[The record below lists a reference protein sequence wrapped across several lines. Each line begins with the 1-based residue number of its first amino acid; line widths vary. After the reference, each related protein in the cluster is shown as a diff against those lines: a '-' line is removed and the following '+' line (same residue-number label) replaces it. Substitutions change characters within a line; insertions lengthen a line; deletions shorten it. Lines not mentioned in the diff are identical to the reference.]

1 MLDSIILALLR
12 EGRSLWAVVVKK
24 GFVYDMKITLA
35 LKADQDLSK
44 RGEEEEIHTRMRGM
58 SWARVGYETV
68 KSTICELVVG
78 VQRPRVGGKGEK
90 Y

>member
-44 RGEEEEIHTRMRGM
+44 RGEEEEIHTRM
-58 SWARVGYETV
+58 
-68 KSTICELVVG
+68 
-78 VQRPRVGGKGEK
+78 
-90 Y
+90 